1 MYTPTN
7 EDYRIIE
14 VDTSNRCQLKCP
26 DCNRQDPD
34 FKNLLANQKQ
44 LGPDDFKLML
54 EKFPNVSRFFL
65 GLMFDEPSL
74 NTNLLDIV
82 KYLKENDKSITLNT
96 NGNFS
101 DSYIQQWKEVLS
113 LLDRKDRIVWSLD
126 GLSNETYIQHRA
138 NGDFQRI
145 CAHISTSTGTYKR
158 PTHIIQIIKFKH
170 NSEELKTKLE
180 AFQRKHNILWNKPVW
195 DIIESNG
202 QRTIPTDKVQP
213 TWNISKQ
220 QELKSLHIKSEDMW
234 RSCTNPKHKP
244 HTLLISHTKAIGFC
258 LPNLIAS
265 LKSGNPPLNLSN
277 TIGEIN
283 NYLKYFYKNNI
294 NNETCQF
301 YCGKNSMLA
310 KKDANLDYDIT

>member
-1 MYTPTN
+1 MYVPTN
-7 EDYRIIE
+7 EDYSIIE

-34 FKNLLANQKQ
+34 FKNLLSNQKQ
-44 LGPDDFKLML
+44 LGPDDFKLMM
-54 EKFPNVSRFFL
+54 EKFPNVQRFFL
-65 GLMFDEPSL
+65 GLMFDEPTL

-101 DSYIQQWKEVLS
+101 DSYIKQWKEVLS

-126 GLSNETYIQHRA
+126 GLSKETYVQHRV

-145 CAHISTSTGTYKR
+145 CAHISMSTGMYQR

-170 NSEELKTKLE
+170 NTEELESKLE
-180 AFQRKHNILWNKPVW
+180 RFKRKHNILWNNPVW

-202 QRTIPTDKVQP
+202 QCTILTDKVQP

-220 QELKSLHIKSEDMW
+220 QEIKSLQIKSKDMW

-244 HTLLISHTKAIGFC
+244 HTLLISHTKDIGFC

-265 LKSGNPPLNLSN
+265 LKSGNPPFNLSN
-277 TIGEIN
+277 TIEEIN
-283 NYLKYFYKNNI
+283 HYLKYFYKNNI

-310 KKDANLDYDIT
+310 KKEADLDYDIT